1 MPRFMKYILQEGMGE
16 AGGAGGAGGSTV
28 SGNYVV
34 GSFPVQG
41 GAMHSGDAA
50 SFIAEVTQPGKPAQ
64 DTQSSQQAQQAPQS
78 QQAQQQQPATP
89 PNPMEE
95 FNKLFTP
102 KEAPSQQNQQDP
114 QAPQDAWVVNSD
126 NLRSSSKA
134 VGDALASVIPAEQM
148 QAALQGDTQALGTI
162 LSNVVQLAYMASV
175 QNSMQMAKAAVA
187 AQLTQFEQNLP
198 GKFTEFSAQNSI
210 MQDPRAQ
217 NPAVKAVLEP
227 MIAAIKTQRP
237 NISAHE
243 LSTTVGKFLDTLG
256 ATLGT
261 TNQQSQQS
269 AQQVQQQH
277 QQQPNWAAIFHGGN
291 I

>member
-1 MPRFMKYILQEGMGE
+1 MPRFMKYTVQEGIGD
-16 AGGAGGAGGSTV
+16 AGGAGGSTV

-50 SFIAEVTQPGKPAQ
+50 SFIAEVTQSGKPAQ
-64 DTQSSQQAQQAPQS
+64 DTQSSPQTQQAPQS

-89 PNPMEE
+89 ANPMEE

-102 KEAPSQQNQQDP
+102 QEAPSQQNQ

-162 LSNVVQLAYMASV
+162 LSNAVQLAYMASV
-175 QNSMQMAKAAVA
+175 QNSMQMAKAAVD

-217 NPAVKAVLEP
+217 NPAVKAVLDP

-269 AQQVQQQH
+269 AQQQVQQQH

>member
-1 MPRFMKYILQEGMGE
+1 MPRFMKYILQEGIGE
-16 AGGAGGAGGSTV
+16 AGGAGGSTV

-34 GSFPVQG
+34 GSFPAQG
-41 GAMHSGDAA
+41 GALHSGDAA
-50 SFIAEVTQPGKPAQ
+50 SFIAEVTQSGKPAQ
-64 DTQSSQQAQQAPQS
+64 DAQSPQQPQPQQP
-78 QQAQQQQPATP
+78 QQPATP
-89 PNPMEE
+89 PNPMDE

-102 KEAPSQQNQQDP
+102 QEASAPQNP

-148 QAALQGDTQALGTI
+148 QAALQGDTQALSTI
-162 LSNVVQLAYMASV
+162 LSNAVQLAYMASV
-175 QNSMQMAKAAVA
+175 QNSMQMAKAAVS
-187 AQLTQFEQNLP
+187 AQFNQFEQNLP

-217 NPAVKAVLEP
+217 NPAVKAVLDP

-256 ATLGT
+256 ATLGAT
-261 TNQQSQQS
+261 HQQSQQS
-269 AQQVQQQH
+269 AQQQVQQP